1 MLQNARPKP
10 IQEFILDP
18 TASHILQDLP
28 RSLKNFKPKP

>member
-18 TASHILQDLP
+18 VTSHILQDLP